1 MKILAGVLTYNR
13 LTLLKRCLLNICNQS
28 LKPTNILVI
37 NNGSTDGT
45 EDFLN
50 QNKHIIKINKKKSG
64 SAEGWFEM
72 INYALIHNYDY
83 IWMMDDDGYP
93 AFNSLEK
100 LAKNISPKHA
110 CLSSVVVNEVHTS
123 KLVFAMPISIF
134 NNNKYKI
141 NYFFK
146 INNINKLRS
155 LCKDKIL
162 NHCHLFNGS
171 LINMNSIRY
180 VGNVD
185 RQFYH
190 HGVEVDFYLRLK
202 KAGCVDSYLEAFHY
216 HPDVAK
222 RKINNLWIY
231 YYIKN
236 SMIINYKYMNMPF
249 LRNFYVLI
257 KFFVRLFLRNG
268 IKNSFFI
275 LINFKDKIVYKA
287 IIDGYSNKL
296 GATYIEK

>member
-13 LTLLKRCLLNICNQS
+13 LNLLKRCLLNIRNQS

-45 EDFLN
+45 EEYLN
-50 QNKHIIKINKKKSG
+50 QNKDIIKINKNKSG

-72 INYALIHNYDY
+72 INYALIYNYDY

-100 LAKNISPKHA
+100 LEKNMSPKHA
-110 CLSSVVVNEVHTS
+110 CLSSVVVNEVDTS
-123 KLVFAMPISIF
+123 KLVFAMPISML

-141 NYFFK
+141 NYNFK

-155 LCKDKIL
+155 LCKDGIL

-171 LINMNSIRY
+171 LINMNSIRHI
-180 VGNVD
+180 GNVD
-185 RQFYH
+185 RHFYH

-202 KAGCVDSYLEAFHY
+202 KAGFVDSYLEAFHY
-216 HPDVAK
+216 HPDVTK

-249 LRNFYVLI
+249 IRNLYVLI
-257 KFFVRLFLRNG
+257 KFIVRLFLRNG
-268 IKNSFFI
+268 IKNSFLI
-275 LINFKDKIVYKA
+275 LINFKDRVVYRA
-287 IIDGYSNKL
+287 IIDGYLNKL